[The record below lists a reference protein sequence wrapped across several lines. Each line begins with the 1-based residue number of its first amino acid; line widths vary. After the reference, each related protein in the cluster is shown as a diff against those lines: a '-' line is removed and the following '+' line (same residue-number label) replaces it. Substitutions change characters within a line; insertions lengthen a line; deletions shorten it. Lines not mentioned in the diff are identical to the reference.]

1 MYLFVFGRGGIYV
14 NKVEL
19 FKDISKRT
27 DGDVYLGIV
36 GAVRTG
42 KSSFIKKFMELVVL
56 PNIADENE
64 KMRALDE
71 IPQSAAGRTVMT
83 TEPKFVPNQAVSLNL
98 EEGLPVHVRMVDCVG
113 YPVDG
118 AKGFEDENGP
128 RMIHTPWYDE
138 SIPFYDAAEIGTRK
152 VIQDHSTIG
161 VVVTTDGS
169 FGEMGRDSYVEAE
182 EKVIE
187 ELKDVGKPFI
197 VVINSAT
204 PTMPETEAL
213 RQELMEY
220 YDVPVINV
228 NVETMTEKDIYN
240 ILREA
245 LFEFPV
251 LEVNINLPSWV
262 IVLDEEHW
270 LKETYEGLMESTV
283 QNIKRLRDVDQIVQQ
298 LTTHEYIEHAQIVH
312 MEMGEGIAEIN
323 MEAPPHLYDTI

>member
-1 MYLFVFGRGGIYV
+1 MYLFVFGRGGNYLDRID
-14 NKVEL
+14 L

-42 KSSFIKKFMELVVL
+42 KSSFITKFMELVVL
-56 PNIADENE
+56 PNIADEHV

-113 YPVDG
+113 YPADG

-161 VVVTTDGS
+161 VFVTTDGS
-169 FGEMGRDSYVEAE
+169 IGENDCTDYDEADANEVED
-182 EKVIE
+182 
-187 ELKDVGKPFI
+187 L
-197 VVINSAT
+197 
-204 PTMPETEAL
+204 
-213 RQELMEY
+213 
-220 YDVPVINV
+220 
-228 NVETMTEKDIYN
+228 
-240 ILREA
+240 
-245 LFEFPV
+245 
-251 LEVNINLPSWV
+251 
-262 IVLDEEHW
+262 
-270 LKETYEGLMESTV
+270 
-283 QNIKRLRDVDQIVQQ
+283 
-298 LTTHEYIEHAQIVH
+298 
-312 MEMGEGIAEIN
+312 
-323 MEAPPHLYDTI
+323 